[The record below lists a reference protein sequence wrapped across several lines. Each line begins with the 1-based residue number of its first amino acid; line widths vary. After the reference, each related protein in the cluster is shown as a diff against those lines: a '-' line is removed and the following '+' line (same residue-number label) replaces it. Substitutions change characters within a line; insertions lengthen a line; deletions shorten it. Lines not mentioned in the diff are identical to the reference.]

1 MAMIYISHIVLV
13 RCEDP
18 NAPDGGSIII
28 QSGPQRRQ
36 QGQYYGLTVD
46 EPLVSVEDGEFLF
59 NGEVT
64 VTLVDDDGITHGSF
78 TVSDQPEGP
87 VSRIIE
93 SELLSVELY
102 FEVFQFLTSAR
113 DIAVELPFCYIARN
127 SWNCVVPPEAGLVFA
142 PRYNKAWLRDGN
154 TNARVVANDRRRAYE
169 TALNA
174 LPENQINRRW
184 EAQVT
189 VQGQPHTFYVDHPS
203 DADTFIRGRND
214 FIRYWHLQNQPDLID
229 NGINTSLRL
238 NLTHRR
244 HDGEGDTATY
254 AQRLAQ
260 VLHCFDRYRDQNRP
274 PLSIIAFF
282 CHGWHNGLQLGISN
296 MNSGRAF
303 QNLVDRIKCVS
314 REDVVIVLYACDT
327 ASADARGNHTT
338 SFAAHLR
345 DALVAGPNAKR
356 YCRVV
361 GHTEA
366 AHAYHTADIMIFE
379 GTDGQ
384 NANGHLITTDPTL
397 RARLVRRLGERSPCP
412 AFRWAL
418 PLMSVES
425 IRDFLH
431 IENPPADAFQM
442 PRDSS
447 G

>member
-1 MAMIYISHIVLV
+1 MISISQIVLV

-36 QGQYYGLTVD
+36 QGLFSGLTVD
-46 EPLVSVEDGEFLF
+46 EPLVSVEDGDFCF

-64 VTLVDDDGITHGSF
+64 VTLVDDDGTTHGSF
-78 TVSDQPEGP
+78 TVSDRPEGP

-93 SELLSVELY
+93 SELLSFELY
-102 FEVFQFLTSAR
+102 FEVFQSPRRVR
-113 DIAVELPFCYIARN
+113 DIATESPVCHMARN
-127 SWNCVVPPEAGLVFA
+127 SWNCVVPPEAGLIFA
-142 PRYNKAWLRDGN
+142 PRYNKAWLMDGN
-154 TNARVVANDRRRAYE
+154 ANARVLANDQRRAYE

-174 LPENQINRRW
+174 LPREEINERW
-184 EAQVT
+184 ECQVT
-189 VQGQPHTFYVDHPS
+189 VQGQPHTFYVDRPR
-203 DADTFIRGRND
+203 DADTFISGRD
-214 FIRYWHLQNQPDLID
+214 DLIRYWHLENQPDLID
-229 NGINTSLRL
+229 NGINTNLKL

-244 HDGEGDTATY
+244 HNGEGDTATY

-260 VLHCFDRYRDQNRP
+260 VLLCFDRYRDGNRR

-282 CHGWHNGLQLGISN
+282 CHGWRDGFQLGISN

-303 QNLVDRIKCVS
+303 QNLVDRIKSVS

-327 ASADARGNHTT
+327 ASADASGNHTT

-345 DALVAGPNAKR
+345 DALVAPPNAKR

-361 GHTEA
+361 GHTET
-366 AHAYHTADIMIFE
+366 AHSYHTDDIMIFE

-384 NANGHLITTDPTL
+384 NASGHVITTDPTL
-397 RARLVRRLGERSPCP
+397 RARLARRLGKHSPCP
-412 AFRWAL
+412 AFRWAF
-418 PLMSVES
+418 PLMSLES
-425 IRDFLH
+425 IREFLG

-442 PRDSS
+442 PQDSS